1 MRSNMKYKLGVRTF
15 CSFLLAVLALASG
28 CDRRPLEVMEP
39 MKATV
44 RLEFDWETRYGFTP
58 ESMTVMIWRE
68 NSHNPIVNTT
78 REVHSMQV
86 ELDPATYHVVAFS
99 YSFDEYGSMEFRDT
113 DDYNIISAHGKDVT
127 LYENGEWDKGVRY
140 MTDPEAI
147 GVVSDSFTITDEMML
162 DQVTFHPYETW
173 IKQRLSNTRFFIDS
187 NGVYILPLIIK
198 PVITNLNVYVEVKG
212 IKNLSSLTGSIT
224 GMADGFYLYSFDRT
238 DLPRAMLLPTDKW
251 TKYKEE
257 VERKT
262 VYLYHQTSVFG
273 LPHGKEHVS
282 SRDEDFNVLTLY
294 ATLIDGTEKI
304 YTYNVGK
311 IIRYRNLEEGMEFNN
326 DMHLEL
332 ELDLYVDINTVGEDN
347 IPIFPDI
354 DPSEQTDSAFDADVE
369 PWQEGESTILKF

>member
-1 MRSNMKYKLGVRTF
+1 MAATDKLRKDIDTKIKKWNERS
-15 CSFLLAVLALASG
+15 
-28 CDRRPLEVMEP
+28 
-39 MKATV
+39 
-44 RLEFDWETRYGFTP
+44 
-58 ESMTVMIWRE
+58 
-68 NSHNPIVNTT
+68 
-78 REVHSMQV
+78 
-86 ELDPATYHVVAFS
+86 
-99 YSFDEYGSMEFRDT
+99 
-113 DDYNIISAHGKDVT
+113 
-127 LYENGEWDKGVRY
+127 
-140 MTDPEAI
+140 
-147 GVVSDSFTITDEMML
+147 SFTL
-162 DQVTFHPYETW
+162 
-173 IKQRLSNTRFFIDS
+173 
-187 NGVYILPLIIK
+187 
-198 PVITNLNVYVEVKG
+198 KG

-238 DLPRAMLLPTDKW
+238 DLPRTMLLPTDKW

-257 VERKT
+257 VEHKA

-294 ATLIDGTEKI
+294 ATLIDGTELI

-347 IPIFPDI
+347 IPIFPDV